1 MDMPLEPTDLD
12 PQETREW
19 LDAMQAVV
27 AHEGRPRA
35 HYLLDQLIDQD
46 RAGAGRYAAPNTT
59 PYINTIP
66 VSAQEAFPGDTGLE
80 LRLDAYLRWNAMAM
94 VLRAGKTSGVGG
106 HIATYASATTL
117 YETGYRHFFRAATP
131 EFLGDMLYIQ
141 GHSAPGIYARA
152 YLEGRL
158 SEDELDRFR
167 REIGGGGLAS
177 YPHPR
182 TMPGFWQFPT
192 VSMGLGPLMAAYQ
205 ARYMR
210 YLEDRELIPAQGR
223 KVWGFLGDGEQDQPE
238 TLAAVAMAGREKL
251 DNLIFVVN
259 CNLQRLDGPVRG
271 NAKIMQELESVYRG
285 AGWNVIKVVWGG
297 DWDALL
303 AQDHDGRLRRRMME
317 CVDGEYQV
325 FKARGG
331 YVREHFFGADPV
343 LLERVAHLSDEQ
355 IGALHRGG
363 HDPAKVYAAYAAA
376 LRHTGRPTV
385 ILAKTVKGLRHG
397 RGRRGRQ
404 HQPPAEEDG
413 GSGRARSATASPS
426 RCPTISWSRFRTS
439 SRRPAA
445 PSRPIS
451 TRPSSARAAI
461 CRAVRPA
468 PARWP
473 RRRWR
478 PSPRCSRAARAASSR
493 PRWPSCG
500 CWASC

>member
-1 MDMPLEPTDLD
+1 
-12 PQETREW
+12 
-19 LDAMQAVV
+19 
-27 AHEGRPRA
+27 
-35 HYLLDQLIDQD
+35 
-46 RAGAGRYAAPNTT
+46 
-59 PYINTIP
+59 
-66 VSAQEAFPGDTGLE
+66 
-80 LRLDAYLRWNAMAM
+80 
-94 VLRAGKTSGVGG
+94 
-106 HIATYASATTL
+106 
-117 YETGYRHFFRAATP
+117 
-131 EFLGDMLYIQ
+131 
-141 GHSAPGIYARA
+141 
-152 YLEGRL
+152 
-158 SEDELDRFR
+158 
-167 REIGGGGLAS
+167 
-177 YPHPR
+177 
-182 TMPGFWQFPT
+182 
-192 VSMGLGPLMAAYQ
+192 MAAYQ

-331 YVREHFFGADPV
+331 AYVREHFFGADPV

-376 LRHTGRPTV
+376 LRHRQAHRHPGQDGQGYGMGAAGEAANTNHQQKKMADPAVRVPRP
-385 ILAKTVKGLRHG
+385 LLHPGAR
-397 RGRRGRQ
+397 
-404 HQPPAEEDG
+404 
-413 GSGRARSATASPS
+413 RSAGADSVH
-426 RCPTISWSRFRTS
+426 R
-439 SRRPAA
+439 RRPAA

>member
-1 MDMPLEPTDLD
+1 M
-12 PQETREW
+12 
-19 LDAMQAVV
+19 
-27 AHEGRPRA
+27 
-35 HYLLDQLIDQD
+35 
-46 RAGAGRYAAPNTT
+46 
-59 PYINTIP
+59 
-66 VSAQEAFPGDTGLE
+66 
-80 LRLDAYLRWNAMAM
+80 
-94 VLRAGKTSGVGG
+94 
-106 HIATYASATTL
+106 
-117 YETGYRHFFRAATP
+117 
-131 EFLGDMLYIQ
+131 
-141 GHSAPGIYARA
+141 
-152 YLEGRL
+152 
-158 SEDELDRFR
+158 
-167 REIGGGGLAS
+167 
-177 YPHPR
+177 
-182 TMPGFWQFPT
+182 
-192 VSMGLGPLMAAYQ
+192 
-205 ARYMR
+205 
-210 YLEDRELIPAQGR
+210 
-223 KVWGFLGDGEQDQPE
+223 
-238 TLAAVAMAGREKL
+238 
-251 DNLIFVVN
+251 
-259 CNLQRLDGPVRG
+259 RG

-331 YVREHFFGADPV
+331 AYSARAFLRRGSGAAG
-343 LLERVAHLSDEQ
+343 RVAHLSDEQ

-385 ILAKTVKGLRHG
+385 ILAKTVKGYG
-397 RGRRGRQ
+397 MGAAGEAANTN
-404 HQPPAEEDG
+404 HQQKKMADPAV
-413 GSGRARSATASPS
+413 RSFRDRYSI

>member
-1 MDMPLEPTDLD
+1 
-12 PQETREW
+12 
-19 LDAMQAVV
+19 
-27 AHEGRPRA
+27 
-35 HYLLDQLIDQD
+35 
-46 RAGAGRYAAPNTT
+46 
-59 PYINTIP
+59 
-66 VSAQEAFPGDTGLE
+66 
-80 LRLDAYLRWNAMAM
+80 MAM

-331 YVREHFFGADPV
+331 AYVREHFFGADPV

-363 HDPAKVYAAYAAA
+363 HDPARY
-376 LRHTGRPTV
+376 TRPMRPRCAIPAGPPSSWPRRSRAT
-385 ILAKTVKGLRHG
+385 AWAR
-397 RGRRGRQ
+397 RRGRQ

-478 PSPRCSRAARAASSR
+478 LSPRCSRAARAASSR